1 MGNQRCARWPCLE
14 SCKGQAPNI
23 NAQFQVFFAP
33 AIKENLG
40 RKDKKLCVNA
50 KQTSLKIPFFN

>member
-33 AIKENLG
+33 AIKEIWGEKIRNCVSTPN
-40 RKDKKLCVNA
+40 KLN
-50 KQTSLKIPFFN
+50 